1 MTAFASSLLRRAA
14 GACLACAM
22 PFAALAAPAPD
33 AAAAQPQ
40 GPTADSRIASKC
52 KEMTG
57 DERAACERDIKADAK
72 KHRQSSSHAAMQ
84 ASAPSA
90 NR

>member
-72 KHRQSSSHAAMQ
+72 KHHQSSSHATMQ
-84 ASAPSA
+84 APAASAS
-90 NR
+90 R